1 MMRKKWLSNYQKLP
15 ENCLSFVISSEVPK
29 GRVRNL
35 ACEYMQKN
43 KIPRHSLPDFAR
55 QNGFVGLVVQAGVPR
70 NDNDF
75 GFFGF
80 FYQLI
85 FLITLFSLPL
95 YSQWQDYEKAV
106 HAGLRWQTLETKHF
120 LVHYHDG
127 AERTARVI
135 AKVAEDIYG
144 PVTTLYEHE
153 PDQKVS
159 IAVIDYEDNSN
170 GAAYFYDNKIL
181 IWSPAL
187 DFDLRG
193 THNWLRNVIA
203 HEFTHIVQIQTSMKF
218 GRKFPGIYLQWLNY
232 EEERRQDVLYG
243 YPNTV
248 VSYPISGFII
258 PSWFA
263 EGVAQYNRPEL
274 SYDYWDSHRDMILRS
289 YVLDSAM
296 LSWNEMSVF
305 GKTSLGNESSYNAGF
320 ALTKYLSETYGQD
333 VIPKIAKNISRTNM
347 VTIDQAIERT
357 IGKTG
362 EQVYDEWKNHL
373 SSDYQR
379 RVESILPNKVEG
391 TRIADVGFG
400 NMNPAFSL
408 DGKKIAYVSNKEAD
422 YFGLSSLYLYDV
434 ATKEEKMIVGGIRS
448 TVTWSLDGKK
458 IYYSKLTDN
467 QTVGF
472 KISDLFVYDL
482 ENEEE
487 LQLTKGLRAAN
498 PSLSPDGKLL
508 SFAVGNDGTM
518 NVGVADTT
526 GENPRQITKYKNG
539 EQVYLPKWSP
549 DGNNIVFGYSFRE
562 EQDIA
567 SVNIE
572 NGEVEMLVTGIPDD
586 RNPSYSADG
595 KYLYFVSDRTGIFN
609 IYKMEI
615 ASKQIEQISNVLG
628 GAFTPSVSD
637 SGKIAYSLY
646 TSKGF
651 KINYLVESTPQN
663 FETSHY
669 IEPEKIRR
677 PEIKIDND
685 SLQRNQF
692 DFAALRN
699 YDDTKV
705 PNIKKEEYKN
715 IYSSLSIIPFL
726 RIDNYNTKSSGLDFL
741 KPGFYFISSDVVE
754 KMQLFGGAAINQIL
768 ERDLFLQY
776 NYTDRILGLYKI
788 GWEPTVSLELYN
800 VTRKR
805 TNERITIV
813 EQFEETSADITYS
826 LFEFD
831 FFLTQPIFTDA
842 SILRLGYT
850 YSQYSNAISS
860 FLVKGSNLLVP
871 ASSDVYF
878 KGNNFSLQYS
888 LKGILPSRTREIN
901 PIGRSFALRIDNEF
915 NHFTKEDST
924 GASEF
929 EASET
934 GIKLKLVPYTF
945 HRAEFRYTEHIP
957 LPLWKHTVSF
967 TLRGGTIFGSKV
979 PDFFDFYAGGLVGM
993 KGYPFYSISGN
1004 EIASLNIAY
1013 RYPIWENIDIR
1024 IFQLYFDRL
1033 YGEFHADFGNAW
1045 NGLPNIRDFKRDVG
1059 FELRLEAFSW
1069 YAYPTRIFFNG
1080 TYGLDSFTYNRRNV
1094 NASYGKEWRF
1104 YFGVLF
1110 GFDFSNDIKRML
1122 GDFHE
1127 R

>member
-1 MMRKKWLSNYQKLP
+1 MMRKKFFAGYQFL
-15 ENCLSFVISSEVPK
+15 
-29 GRVRNL
+29 
-35 ACEYMQKN
+35 
-43 KIPRHSLPDFAR
+43 
-55 QNGFVGLVVQAGVPR
+55 
-70 NDNDF
+70 
-75 GFFGF
+75 
-80 FYQLI
+80 
-85 FLITLFSLPL
+85 FLISLCSLPL
-95 YSQWQDYEKAV
+95 YSQWQDYEKAA
-106 HAGLRWQTLETKHF
+106 HGGLHWQTLETKHF
-120 LVHYHDG
+120 LIHYHDG

-135 AKVAEDIYG
+135 AQVAEDIYG

-159 IAVIDYEDNSN
+159 FGVIDYEDNSN

-181 IWSPAL
+181 IWAPAL

-203 HEFTHIVQIQTSMKF
+203 HEFTHIIQIQTSMKF
-218 GRKFPGIYLQWLNY
+218 GRKFPGIYFQWLNY

-263 EGVAQYNRPEL
+263 EGVAQYNRPEM

-289 YVLDSAM
+289 YVLDSNM

-347 VTIDQAIERT
+347 VTMDQAIERT

-362 EQVYDEWKNHL
+362 QQVYDEWKSHIT
-373 SSDYQR
+373 SDYQK
-379 RVESILPNKVEG
+379 RVEKIITNKIEG
-391 TRIADVGFG
+391 TRIADVGFW
-400 NMNPAFSL
+400 NMNSTFSPN
-408 DGKKIAYVSNKEAD
+408 GKKVAYISNKEAD
-422 YFGLSSLYLYDV
+422 YAGLSALYLYDIDS
-434 ATKEEKMIVGGIRS
+434 KEETMLVPGVRS
-448 TVTWSLDGKK
+448 TLSWSSDGKK

-467 QTVGF
+467 QNIGVN
-472 KISDLFVYDL
+472 ISDIFVY
-482 ENEEE
+482 EIESEEE
-487 LQLTKGLRAAN
+487 TQLTEGLRAAN
-498 PSLSPDGKLL
+498 PSLSTDGKLL
-508 SFAVGNDGTM
+508 CFAYGNDGTM

-526 GENPRQITKYKNG
+526 GENPRQITSYKNG
-539 EQVYLPKWSP
+539 EQIFLPKWSP
-549 DGNNIVFGYSFRE
+549 DGKSIVFGYAIRE

-567 SVNIE
+567 SVNLE
-572 NGEVEMLVTGIPDD
+572 TGNVEILVDGTPDD
-586 RNPSYSADG
+586 RNPVYSADG

-609 IYKMEI
+609 VYKLNVAAKEVT
-615 ASKQIEQISNVLG
+615 QVTNVLG

-637 SGKIAYSLY
+637 SGKIVYSLY

-651 KINYLVESTPQN
+651 KINYLVDSVSLD
-663 FETSHY
+663 FGSSHY
-669 IEPEKIRR
+669 LEPERIRR
-677 PEIKIDND
+677 PEIKIDD
-685 SLQRNQF
+685 GSLKRNQF
-692 DFAALRN
+692 DFVALRN
-699 YDDTKV
+699 YDDTSL
-705 PNIKKEEYKN
+705 PNLDKKEYKN

-741 KPGFYFISSDVVE
+741 KPGFYFISGDVIE
-754 KMQLFGGAAINQIL
+754 KMQLFGGAAINHIF
-768 ERDLFLQY
+768 ERDLFLQFEY
-776 NYTDRILGLYKI
+776 RDRIYGLYQF
-788 GWEPTVSLELYN
+788 GLFPTASLEVYN
-800 VTRKR
+800 VSRKR
-805 TNERITIV
+805 TNEKITIV

-831 FFLTQPIFTDA
+831 FFLTHPFFA
-842 SILRLGYT
+842 ENSILRLGYT

-860 FLVKGSNLLVP
+860 FLVKSSALLVP
-871 ASSDVYF
+871 ASSDIYF

-888 LKGILPSRTREIN
+888 IKGILPSRTHEIN
-901 PIGRSFALRIDNEF
+901 PIGRSFAFRLDNEF
-915 NHFTKEDST
+915 DHFTKEDST

-929 EASET
+929 EANET
-934 GIKLKLVPYTF
+934 GIKLKLVPYTIR
-945 HRAEFRYTEHIP
+945 RAEIRYTEHIP
-957 LPLWKHTVSF
+957 LPLWKHTLSL
-967 TLRGGTIFGSKV
+967 TLRGGTIFGPRV

-1004 EIASLNIAY
+1004 EVASVNFAY
-1013 RYPIWENIDIR
+1013 RYPIWEDIDIR

>member
-1 MMRKKWLSNYQKLP
+1 ML
-15 ENCLSFVISSEVPK
+15 
-29 GRVRNL
+29 
-35 ACEYMQKN
+35 
-43 KIPRHSLPDFAR
+43 
-55 QNGFVGLVVQAGVPR
+55 
-70 NDNDF
+70 
-75 GFFGF
+75 
-80 FYQLI
+80 
-85 FLITLFSLPL
+85 TLFSLPL

-106 HAGLRWQTLETKHF
+106 HGGLHWQTLETKHF

-135 AKVAEDIYG
+135 AQVAEDIYG

-159 IAVIDYEDNSN
+159 FAVIDYEDNSN

-181 IWSPAL
+181 IWAPAL

-193 THNWLRNVIA
+193 THNWLRNVIV
-203 HEFTHIVQIQTSMKF
+203 HEFTHIIQIQTSMKF

-248 VSYPISGFII
+248 VSYPLSGFII

-263 EGVAQYNRPEL
+263 EGVAQYNRPEM

-289 YVLDSAM
+289 YVLDSNM

-320 ALTKYLSETYGQD
+320 ALSKYLSETYGQD
-333 VIPKIAKNISRTNM
+333 IIPKIAKNISRTNM
-347 VTIDQAIERT
+347 VTMDQSIERT

-362 EQVYDEWKNHL
+362 QQIYDEWKNYL
-373 SSDYQR
+373 TSDYR
-379 RVESILPNKVEG
+379 KRVEKIESNKVEG

-400 NMNPAFSL
+400 NMNPAFSP
-408 DGKKIAYVSNKEAD
+408 DGEKIAYISNKETD
-422 YFGLSSLYLYDV
+422 YFGLSSIYIYDV
-434 ATKEEKMIVGGIRS
+434 NTKEEKMLVAGVRS
-448 TVTWSLDGKK
+448 TLSWSSDGQK

-467 QTVGF
+467 QDIGF

-487 LQLTKGLRAAN
+487 IQLTKGLRAAN
-498 PSLSPDGKLL
+498 PSLSSDGKLL

-518 NVGVADTT
+518 NVGISDTT
-526 GENPRQITKYKNG
+526 GGNFHQITSYKSG
-539 EQVYLPKWSP
+539 EQIYLPKWSP
-549 DGNNIVFGYSFRE
+549 DGKNIVFGYAFRE

-572 NGEVEMLVTGIPDD
+572 IRSVDILVDGTPDD
-586 RNPSYSADG
+586 RNPVYSADG

-609 IYKMEI
+609 VYKLNVATKEVT
-615 ASKQIEQISNVLG
+615 QVTNVLG
-628 GAFTPSVSD
+628 GAFTPSLSD
-637 SGKIAYSLY
+637 SGKMAYSLY
-646 TSKGF
+646 TSRGF
-651 KINYLVESTPQN
+651 KINYLVDSISQDLAS
-663 FETSHY
+663 SHY
-669 IEPEKIRR
+669 LEPERIRR
-677 PEIKIDND
+677 PEIKIDD
-685 SLQRNQF
+685 SSLKRNQF
-692 DFAALRN
+692 DFVALRN

-705 PNIKKEEYKN
+705 SNITKAEYKN

-726 RIDNYNTKSSGLDFL
+726 RIDNYNSKSSGLDFL
-741 KPGFYFISSDVVE
+741 KPGFYFISGDVIE
-754 KMQLFGGAAINQIL
+754 KMQLFGGAAINHIF
-768 ERDLFLQY
+768 ERDLFLQFEY
-776 NYTDRILGLYKI
+776 RDKIFGLYQLGLL
-788 GWEPTVSLELYN
+788 PTASVEVYN
-800 VTRKR
+800 VSRKR
-805 TNERITIV
+805 TGEKITIV

-831 FFLTQPIFTDA
+831 FFLTHPVFA
-842 SILRLGYT
+842 ENSILRLGYT

-860 FLVKGSNLLVP
+860 FLVKSSALLVP
-871 ASSDVYF
+871 ASSDIYF

-888 LKGILPSRTREIN
+888 IKGILPARTREIN
-901 PIGRSFALRIDNEF
+901 PSGRSFALRLDNEF
-915 NHFTKEDST
+915 NHFTTEDST

-929 EASET
+929 EATDT
-934 GIKLKLVPYTF
+934 GIKLKLVPYTIR
-945 HRAEFRYTEHIP
+945 RAEFRYTEHLP
-957 LPLWKHTVSF
+957 LPLWKHTLSF
-967 TLRGGTIFGSKV
+967 TLRGGTIFGQKV

-1013 RYPIWENIDIR
+1013 RFPIWENIDIR
-1024 IFQLYFDRL
+1024 IFQLYFDRF
-1033 YGEFHADFGNAW
+1033 YGEFHADLGNAW
-1045 NGLPNIRDFKRDVG
+1045 NGLPNIRDFKKDAG

-1080 TYGLDSFTYNRRNV
+1080 TYGLDSFTYDRRNV
-1094 NASYGKEWRF
+1094 KASYGKEWRF

-1127 R
+1127 W

>member
-1 MMRKKWLSNYQKLP
+1 MMKKIFSVGYQILF
-15 ENCLSFVISSEVPK
+15 L
-29 GRVRNL
+29 
-35 ACEYMQKN
+35 
-43 KIPRHSLPDFAR
+43 
-55 QNGFVGLVVQAGVPR
+55 VG
-70 NDNDF
+70 
-75 GFFGF
+75 
-80 FYQLI
+80 
-85 FLITLFSLPL
+85 LFSLPL
-95 YSQWQDYEKAV
+95 CSQWQDYEKAA
-106 HAGLRWQTLETKHF
+106 HAGLHWQTLETKHF

-127 AERTARVI
+127 AERTAHVI

-159 IAVIDYEDNSN
+159 FAIIDYEDNSN

-181 IWSPAL
+181 IWAPAL

-193 THNWLRNVIA
+193 THNWLRNVIT

-248 VSYPISGFII
+248 VSYPLSGFIV

-263 EGVAQYNRPEL
+263 EGVAQYNRPEM

-289 YVLDSAM
+289 YVLDSNM

-320 ALTKYLSETYGQD
+320 ALSKYLSETYGQD

-347 VTIDQAIERT
+347 VTMDQAIERT
-357 IGKTG
+357 IGKSG
-362 EQVYDEWKNHL
+362 QQLYDEWKNHL
-373 SSDYQR
+373 TIDYHR
-379 RVESILPNKVEG
+379 RVAPILSNKVEG
-391 TRIADVGFG
+391 TRIVDVGFG
-400 NMNPAFSL
+400 NMNPTFSP
-408 DGKKIAYVSNKEAD
+408 DGKKIAYVSNKDAD
-422 YFGLSSLYLYDV
+422 YFGLSSLYIYDV
-434 ATKEEKMIVGGIRS
+434 ATKQEKMLEAGIRS
-448 TVTWSLDGKK
+448 AVSWSHDGQK
-458 IYYSKLTDN
+458 IYYSKLTDHK
-467 QTVGF
+467 TIGL
-472 KISDLFVYDL
+472 KLSDLFVFDI
-482 ENEEE
+482 EKEEE
-487 LQLTKGLRAAN
+487 TQLTKGLRASN
-498 PSLSPDGKLL
+498 PSLSPTGELIC
-508 SFAVGNDGTM
+508 FALGNDGTM
-518 NVGVADTT
+518 NIGIVDTA
-526 GENPRQITKYKNG
+526 GQNFRQTTKYKDG

-549 DGNNIVFGYSFRE
+549 DGKNIVFGYAFRE

-567 SVNIE
+567 SVNAE
-572 NGEVEMLVTGIPDD
+572 NGEVEMLVIGTPDD
-586 RNPSYSADG
+586 RNPLYSADG

-609 IYKMEI
+609 IYRMEI
-615 ASKQIEQISNVLG
+615 ATKHIMQITNVLG

-637 SGKIAYSLY
+637 SGRIAYSLY

-651 KINYLVESTPQN
+651 KINYIVDGVDRN
-663 FETSHY
+663 YETSHY
-669 IEPEKIRR
+669 ENPEKVRR
-677 PEIKIDND
+677 PEIKITND
-685 SLQRNQF
+685 SLKRNQY
-692 DFAALRN
+692 DFTALRN
-699 YDDTKV
+699 YDDTQV
-705 PNIKKEEYKN
+705 PNLAKTEYKN

-741 KPGFYFISSDVVE
+741 KPGFYFISGDVVD
-754 KMQLFGGAAINQIL
+754 KMQLFGGAAINQIF
-768 ERDLFLQY
+768 ERDLFLQF
-776 NYTDRILGLYKI
+776 NYTDRILGMYQV
-788 GWEPTVSLELYN
+788 GWEPTASIEVYN
-800 VTRKR
+800 VSRKR
-805 TNERITIV
+805 TNEKITIV

-831 FFLTQPIFTDA
+831 FFLTQPIFSGA
-842 SILRLGYT
+842 SVLRLGYT

-860 FLVKGSNLLVP
+860 FLVKSSALLVP
-871 ASSDVYF
+871 ASSDIYF
-878 KGNNFSLQYS
+878 KGNNISLQYS
-888 LKGILPSRTREIN
+888 LKGILPARTREIN
-901 PIGRSFALRIDNEF
+901 PVGRSFALRLDNEF
-915 NHFTKEDST
+915 DHFTEEDST
-924 GASEF
+924 GSSKF
-929 EASET
+929 EAT
-934 GIKLKLVPYTF
+934 DAGIKLKLVPFTIR
-945 HRAEFRYTEHIP
+945 RAEFRYTEHMQ
-957 LPLWKHTVSF
+957 LPFWKHTLSF
-967 TLRGGTIFGSKV
+967 TLRGGTIFGPRV

-1045 NGLPNIRDFKRDVG
+1045 NGLPNIRDFKKDVG

-1069 YAYPTRIFFNG
+1069 YAFPTRIFFNG
-1080 TYGLDSFTYNRRNV
+1080 TYGLDSFKYDRRNV
-1094 NASYGKEWRF
+1094 QASYGKEWRF

-1110 GFDFSNDIKRML
+1110 GFDFSNDIKRMI

>member
-1 MMRKKWLSNYQKLP
+1 MMKKKFL
-15 ENCLSFVISSEVPK
+15 I
-29 GRVRNL
+29 G
-35 ACEYMQKN
+35 
-43 KIPRHSLPDFAR
+43 
-55 QNGFVGLVVQAGVPR
+55 VQALL
-70 NDNDF
+70 F
-75 GFFGF
+75 
-80 FYQLI
+80 I
-85 FLITLFSLPL
+85 SLFSLPL
-95 YSQWQDYEKAV
+95 YSQWQDYEKAA
-106 HAGLRWQTLETKHF
+106 HGGLHWQTLETKHF
-120 LVHYHDG
+120 LVHFHDG
-127 AERTARVI
+127 AERTARII
-135 AKVAEDIYG
+135 AQIGEDIYG

-159 IAVIDYEDNSN
+159 FAVIDYEDNSN

-181 IWSPAL
+181 IWAPAL

-203 HEFTHIVQIQTSMKF
+203 HEFTHIIQIQTSMKF

-248 VSYPISGFII
+248 VSYPLSGFIV

-263 EGVAQYNRPEL
+263 EGVAQYNRPEM

-289 YVLDSAM
+289 YVLDSTM

-320 ALTKYLSETYGQD
+320 ALSKYLSETYGND
-333 VIPKIAKNISRTNM
+333 VIPRIAKNISRTNM
-347 VTIDQAIERT
+347 VTMDQAIERT

-362 EQVYDEWKNHL
+362 QQVYDEWKSYL
-373 SSDYQR
+373 TLDYQR
-379 RVESILPNKVEG
+379 RVEKIISKKMEG

-400 NMNPAFSL
+400 NMNPTFSP

-422 YFGLSSLYLYDV
+422 YFGLSSLYLFDV
-434 ATKEEKMIVGGIRS
+434 RTKEEKLLVAGVRS
-448 TVTWSLDGKK
+448 SITWSFDGTK

-467 QTVGF
+467 QEIGF
-472 KISDLFVYDL
+472 RISDLFAYDI
-482 ENEEE
+482 ENDEEA
-487 LQLTKGLRAAN
+487 QLTDGLRASN
-498 PSLSPDGKLL
+498 PSLSPDGKFLC
-508 SFAVGNDGTM
+508 FAVGHDGTM
-518 NVGVADTT
+518 NVGVTDTLGKDFHLVT
-526 GENPRQITKYKNG
+526 SYKNG

-549 DGNNIVFGYSFRE
+549 DGKNIVFGYAFRE

-567 SVNIE
+567 SVNVE
-572 NGEVEMLVTGIPDD
+572 NREVEMLITGTPDD
-586 RNPSYSADG
+586 RNPIYSADG

-609 IYKMEI
+609 VYKMEV
-615 ASKQIEQISNVLG
+615 ASKKIDQITNVLG
-628 GAFTPSVSD
+628 GAFTPTVSD

-651 KINYLVESTPQN
+651 KINYLIDSASN
-663 FETSHY
+663 DFETAQY
-669 IEPEKIRR
+669 LEPERIRR
-677 PEIKIDND
+677 PEINIDD
-685 SLQRNQF
+685 STLKRNQF

-699 YDDTKV
+699 YDDTSL
-705 PNIKKEEYKN
+705 PNLDKKEYKN

-741 KPGFYFISSDVVE
+741 KPGFYFISGDVIE
-754 KMQLFGGAAINQIL
+754 KMQLFGGAAINHIF
-768 ERDLFLQY
+768 ERDLFLQFDY
-776 NYTDRILGLYKI
+776 RDRIFGLYQLGLY
-788 GWEPTVSLELYN
+788 PTASFEVYN
-800 VTRKR
+800 VSRKR
-805 TNERITIV
+805 TSEKITIV
-813 EQFEETSADITYS
+813 KEFEETSADITYS

-831 FFLTQPIFTDA
+831 FFLTHPLFSEA

-860 FLVKGSNLLVP
+860 FLVKSSALLVP
-871 ASSDVYF
+871 ASSDIYF

-888 LKGILPSRTREIN
+888 IKGIIPSRTSEIN
-901 PIGRSFALRIDNEF
+901 PIGRSFSLRLDNEF
-915 NHFTKEDST
+915 DHFTKEDST

-934 GIKLKLVPYTF
+934 GIKLKLVPYTI
-945 HRAEFRYTEHIP
+945 RRVEFRYTEHLP
-957 LPLWKHTVSF
+957 LPFWKHTLSL
-967 TLRGGTIFGSKV
+967 TLRGGTIFGPEV

-993 KGYPFYSISGN
+993 KGYPFYAIGGN
-1004 EIASLNIAY
+1004 EVASINFAY
-1013 RYPIWENIDIR
+1013 RYPIWENIDFR
-1024 IFQLYFDRL
+1024 VLQLYFDRL

-1080 TYGLDSFTYNRRNV
+1080 TYGLDAFTYNQRNI

-1110 GFDFSNDIKRML
+1110 GFDFSNDIKRMV